1 MSRYDRGGSERR
13 EDSEEMEIRR
23 RPVLNNDLDADLGMF
38 DDTVSCLSD
47 PHVFAPP
54 GTPQDG
60 ASGENRFK
68 QKTTSSKCNPWRIPV

>member
-1 MSRYDRGGSERR
+1 MSRNLRSGSERR
-13 EDSEEMEIRR
+13 DSEEMEIRR

-60 ASGENRFK
+60 ASGENRRTGSTDHLSRNRK
-68 QKTTSSKCNPWRIPV
+68 RIV